1 MNLSRVQSWLAQA
14 TPGTRTLLRT
24 VIYGLAAGAS
34 AVVFH
39 MGVHFLYAHGIE
51 RLANNGSMATFL
63 VGSFLIIAVT
73 SGFSGWLL
81 SSYCPEAAGSG
92 IPQLKVA
99 FWRDFGVMK
108 LRVVWVKLLGGILT
122 VGGGASLGREGPTV
136 QLGGALA
143 SNLAGWLGEPAHRRR
158 AASAAGA
165 AAGLAAAFNTP
176 IAAVTFVLEE
186 IIGDLNSRLLGGVLF
201 ASVLGALVAHAFLG
215 EQPAFQLHPV
225 GHVSWTGYLAVPVV
239 AVIAS
244 AVGAYFQR
252 TALSVRK
259 WNKKPH
265 RLPPWLRTMMG
276 GLAVWII
283 GSAVFL
289 STGRL
294 GVFSLGYEDLSA
306 SLSGSLPATTAGI
319 LLIAKL
325 AATILCY
332 GLGGCGGI
340 FAPTLFFGATTGAA
354 AAGVLSLIV
363 PVDLATVVLL
373 AVVGMCSCL
382 AAVVRAPVTSILIVF
397 EMTHEFAVVPPLML
411 AVLISQW
418 VTRKFC
424 RENFYD
430 ALIRQDGIEI
440 EQTMPPRDLRAW
452 QAAPVSRIANFRP
465 VLIDDL
471 SPERI
476 DDVLQRVSYDRFP
489 VVANDGRLL
498 GVLTRSEALA
508 AQQTGRKPT
517 LIPGQTV
524 RRDAS
529 IRDVQ
534 RKLIESSQGIVFIQ
548 AGSDERVV
556 GLVTLHDI
564 LRAEANLA
572 ES

>member
-1 MNLSRVQSWLAQA
+1 M
-14 TPGTRTLLRT
+14 
-24 VIYGLAAGAS
+24 IYGLAAGSS

-39 MGVHFLYAHGIE
+39 VGVHFLYAHGIE
-51 RLANNGSMATFL
+51 RLAHEGSLATFL

-259 WNKKPH
+259 WNKQPR
-265 RLPPWLRTMMG
+265 RLPPWLRTTIG
-276 GLAVWII
+276 GLAVWAI

-306 SLSGSLPATTAGI
+306 SLSGALPATTAGI

-325 AATILCY
+325 TATILCY

-354 AAGVLSLIV
+354 AAGILSLIV
-363 PVDLATVVLL
+363 PVDLSTVVLL

-418 VTRKFC
+418 MTRRLCK
-424 RENFYD
+424 ENFYD

-452 QAAPVSRIANFRP
+452 QTSPVSRIGNFRP
-465 VLIDDL
+465 VMIDDL
-471 SPERI
+471 SPAKLAE
-476 DDVLQRVSYDRFP
+476 VLQRVPYERFP
-489 VVANDGRLL
+489 VVQGEGRLL
-498 GVLTRSEALA
+498 GVLTRDEALA
-508 AQQTGRKPT
+508 ARLAGREPKLLPA
-517 LIPGQTV
+517 QMV
-524 RRDAS
+524 RRDTS
-529 IRDVQ
+529 IREVQ
-534 RKLIESSQGIVFIQ
+534 QRLIESPSGIVFIQ